1 MLRAFTSELLA
12 ALAALP
18 LAAAAAAATA
28 TVAAALV
35 HQSVVEVLRAVPE
48 SVHVGH
54 ARDADDVLVLG
65 AVPLDT
71 VAEGLDLVAALLL
84 ELLETENPANVSG
97 CGLEDLQYVRVCGT
111 KGVRYET
118 THWDWGCDKKDST
131 HF

>member
-97 CGLEDLQYVRVCGT
+97 CGLEDLCASVRNEGS
-111 KGVRYET
+111 EI
-118 THWDWGCDKKDST
+118 
-131 HF
+131 